1 MAWIGIRKEWSLT
14 GEIEGNLLWL
24 TLDKRKLH
32 QTLAKRDFPQDI
44 EAWGFFFN
52 LSFNMHMTIV
62 LSSQVVFKL
71 YLARVKASVLTDDK
85 INKADL
91 GCPICSRD
99 ITFTYKASLK
109 SEKKRTMYLQMVA
122 VNVTQSNDFLV
133 TKSNQDVLFL
143 SQFMSPRG
151 YILNRRVTGVCRKQQ
166 RKLEKAIKI
175 SQRLGLLPKL
185 APAVQKELEEKK
197 LAAKRNAAQ
206 NKN

>member
-1 MAWIGIRKEWSLT
+1 M
-14 GEIEGNLLWL
+14 LL
-24 TLDKRKLH
+24 
-32 QTLAKRDFPQDI
+32 
-44 EAWGFFFN
+44 G
-52 LSFNMHMTIV
+52 
-62 LSSQVVFKL
+62 
-71 YLARVKASVLTDDK
+71 VKASVLTDDK

-99 ITFTYKASLK
+99 ITFTYK
-109 SEKKRTMYLQMVA
+109 
-122 VNVTQSNDFLV
+122 
-133 TKSNQDVLFL
+133 DVLFL

-185 APAVQKELEEKK
+185 APAVQMELQEKK

-206 NKN
+206 NRN

>member
-1 MAWIGIRKEWSLT
+1 MA
-14 GEIEGNLLWL
+14 
-24 TLDKRKLH
+24 
-32 QTLAKRDFPQDI
+32 A
-44 EAWGFFFN
+44 ACWGSRFQF
-52 LSFNMHMTIV
+52 LSISASNHFYSFV
-62 LSSQVVFKL
+62 LSRNVSFICTRTSISTALSRICATNSYTLSKKTSCFRNDAKHFSQQGWL
-71 YLARVKASVLTDDK
+71 GVKASVLTDDK

-99 ITFTYKASLK
+99 ITFTYK
-109 SEKKRTMYLQMVA
+109 
-122 VNVTQSNDFLV
+122 
-133 TKSNQDVLFL
+133 DVLFL

-197 LAAKRNAAQ
+197 LAEKRNAAQ
-206 NKN
+206 SRN